1 MISLVALLIAAQSA
15 TPVQP
20 ASSQSADSDSDRQEV
35 VCQRRPATGSR
46 TRFARTCMTRQ
57 EWDARRE
64 SLKRTMSEAVTR
76 AMTNQP
82 VPPTTE
88 SAPPR

>member
-1 MISLVALLIAAQSA
+1 MISFVALMIAAQGGS
-15 TPVQP
+15 PVQL
-20 ASSQSADSDSDRQEV
+20 ASSPSADPGSDRQQV
-35 VCQRRPATGSR
+35 VCQRSLATGSR
-46 TRFARTCMTRQ
+46 TRFTRTCMTRA

-82 VPPTTE
+82 VPATTE
-88 SAPPR
+88 GPPR

>member
-1 MISLVALLIAAQSA
+1 MISLVALMVAAQSA
-15 TPVQP
+15 MPVQL
-20 ASSQSADSDSDRQEV
+20 ASSQSADAGSDRQEV
-35 VCQRRPATGSR
+35 VCQRRPTTGSR
-46 TRFARTCMTRQ
+46 LRSTRTCMTRQ

-64 SLKRTMSEAVTR
+64 SLKRTMSDAVTR

-82 VPPTTE
+82 PPPTTE